1 MHKERA
7 VFLQGNEAVS
17 EGAIAAGVRL
27 YAGYPITPATEIAEY
42 MSARMP
48 AVGGTFLQMEDEM
61 GGISAVLGASCGG
74 VKAMTAS
81 SGPGLSLKAESIGY
95 AVCAEIPCFIVN
107 VQRTGPGVGSVTTSQ
122 QDVMQ
127 AKWGPHSDN
136 MIISL
141 APASIKEC
149 FWLAIRGVNL
159 SEKYRIPVI
168 LLSDAYL
175 AHMYEKIDLPN
186 PGDIEILDRPR
197 PTVSPSHYKTYDADA
212 NGVPPLANVGE
223 GYAIRLVGNMHN
235 KAGDYS
241 RNPKDFDF
249 LIHRL
254 HNKILAHLSEVQSYE
269 EIETEDAQF
278 IIVAYG
284 ITSRAAKSAVRMART
299 EGLRVGLFR
308 PITIWPFPYVRIAEI
323 GKRVEGFLVAE
334 MNLGQMIGEVERAT
348 RRDVPVA
355 GLNRVDG
362 LLINPLQIV
371 TKLKEMHACLR
382 SFHSTGFEKTM

>member
-1 MHKERA
+1 MHKERT

-17 EGAIAAGVRL
+17 EGAIAAGVRFF
-27 YAGYPITPATEIAEY
+27 AGYPITPATEIAEY
-42 MSARMP
+42 MSERMP
-48 AVGGTFLQMEDEM
+48 EVDGTFLQMEDEI

-95 AVCAEIPCFIVN
+95 AVCAEVPCFIVN

-168 LLSDAYL
+168 MLSDSYL
-175 AHMYEKIDLPN
+175 GHMYEKIDLPDSE
-186 PGDIEILDRPR
+186 GIEILDRPK
-197 PTVSPSHYKTYDADA
+197 PTVPPSKYKTYDADI

-241 RNPKDFDF
+241 RDPKDFDF

-254 HNKILAHLSEVQSYE
+254 HNKILTNLPDVQSYE
-269 EIETEDAQF
+269 EVETEDADWV
-278 IIVAYG
+278 IVAYG
-284 ITSRAAKSAVRMART
+284 ITSRAAKAAVRLARA

-308 PITIWPFPYVRIAEI
+308 PITIWPFPAARVAEI
-323 GKRVEGFLVAE
+323 GRRVEGFLVAE
-334 MNLGQMIGEVERAT
+334 MNLGQIIGEVERAT
-348 RRDVPVA
+348 RHEVPVA
-355 GLNRVDG
+355 GVNRVDG
-362 LLINPLQIV
+362 LLINPLQILAKV
-371 TKLKEMHACLR
+371 KEMFQCQKSPR
-382 SFHSTGFEKTM
+382 

>member
-1 MHKERA
+1 MGKHS
-7 VFLQGNEAVS
+7 VLLQGNEAVS
-17 EGAIAAGVRL
+17 EGAISAGVRFF
-27 YAGYPITPATEIAEY
+27 AGYPITPATEIAEY
-42 MSARMP
+42 LSKRMP
-48 AVGGTFLQMEDEM
+48 EVGGTFLQMEDEIA
-61 GGISAVLGASCGG
+61 GISAVLGASSGG

-95 AVCAEIPCFIVN
+95 AVCAEIPCLIVN

-159 SEKYRIPVI
+159 SEKYRVPVI
-168 LLSDAYL
+168 LLSDSYL
-175 AHMYEKIDLPN
+175 AHITEKLELPE
-186 PGDIEILDRPR
+186 PEEIEIINRPK
-197 PTVSPSHYKTYDADA
+197 PTVPPEKYKTYDADI

-254 HNKILAHLSEVQSYE
+254 HNKILTNLADVQSYE
-269 EIETEDAQF
+269 EVEIDDSEVVV
-278 IIVAYG
+278 VAYG
-284 ITSRAAKSAVRMART
+284 IVSRAAKAAVRLARA
-299 EGLRVGLFR
+299 EGIRVGLFR
-308 PITIWPFPYVRIAEI
+308 PITIWPFPSARVAEI
-323 GKRVEGFLVAE
+323 GKKVKGFLVAE
-334 MNLGQMIGEVERAT
+334 MNLGQIIGEVERAT
-348 RRDVPVA
+348 RREVRVV

-362 LLINPLQIV
+362 LLINPLEILA
-371 TKLKEMHACLR
+371 KLKEML
-382 SFHSTGFEKTM
+382 T

>member
-1 MHKERA
+1 
-7 VFLQGNEAVS
+7 
-17 EGAIAAGVRL
+17 
-27 YAGYPITPATEIAEY
+27 
-42 MSARMP
+42 MP
-48 AVGGTFLQMEDEM
+48 EVGGTFLQMEDEIA
-61 GGISAVLGASCGG
+61 GISAVLGASSGG

-95 AVCAEIPCFIVN
+95 AVCAEIPCLIVN

-159 SEKYRIPVI
+159 SEKYRVPVI
-168 LLSDAYL
+168 LLSDSYL
-175 AHMYEKIDLPN
+175 AHITEKLELPE
-186 PGDIEILDRPR
+186 PEEIEIINRPK
-197 PTVSPSHYKTYDADA
+197 PTVPPEKYKTYDADI

-254 HNKILAHLSEVQSYE
+254 HNKILTNLADVQSYE
-269 EIETEDAQF
+269 EVEIDDSEVVV
-278 IIVAYG
+278 VAYG
-284 ITSRAAKSAVRMART
+284 IVSRAAKAAVRLARA
-299 EGLRVGLFR
+299 EGIRVGLFR
-308 PITIWPFPYVRIAEI
+308 PITIWPFPSARVAEI
-323 GKRVEGFLVAE
+323 GKKVKGFLVAE
-334 MNLGQMIGEVERAT
+334 MNLGQIIGEVERAT
-348 RRDVPVA
+348 RREVRVV

-362 LLINPLQIV
+362 LLINPLEILA
-371 TKLKEMHACLR
+371 KLKEML
-382 SFHSTGFEKTM
+382 T

>member
-1 MHKERA
+1 MNKQS
-7 VFLQGNEAVS
+7 VLLQGNEAVS

-27 YAGYPITPATEIAEY
+27 FAGYPITPATEIAEY
-42 MSARMP
+42 LSKRMP
-48 AVGGTFLQMEDEM
+48 EVGGTFLQMEDEIA
-61 GGISAVLGASCGG
+61 GISAVLGASSGG

-107 VQRTGPGVGSVTTSQ
+107 VQRTGPGVGSVTTAQ

-127 AKWGPHSDN
+127 AKWGPHGDN

-159 SEKYRIPVI
+159 SEKYRVPVI
-168 LLSDAYL
+168 LLSDSYL
-175 AHMYEKIDLPN
+175 AHITEGLELPE
-186 PGDIEILDRPR
+186 PEEIEIINRCK
-197 PTVSPSHYKTYDADA
+197 PTVPPEKYMTYDADI
-212 NGVPPLANVGE
+212 NGIPPLANAGD

-241 RNPKDFDF
+241 RNPRDFDF

-254 HNKILAHLSEVQSYE
+254 HNKILANLEEIKAYE
-269 EIETEDAQF
+269 EVDVEGADAV
-278 IIVAYG
+278 IVAYG
-284 ITSRAAKSAVRMART
+284 ITSRAAKAAIRLAKK
-299 EGLRVGLFR
+299 EGMRVGLFR
-308 PITIWPFPYVRIAEI
+308 PITIWPFPSDRVAEI
-323 GKRVEGFLVAE
+323 GKKAGGFLVAE
-334 MNLGQMIGEVERAT
+334 MNLGQIIGEVQRAT
-348 RRDVPVA
+348 RQSVPVT

-362 LLINPLQIV
+362 LLISPLQILAR
-371 TKLKEMHACLR
+371 LKEML
-382 SFHSTGFEKTM
+382 K

>member
-1 MHKERA
+1 MLRGA
-7 VFLQGNEAVS
+7 VLLQGNEAVS

-27 YAGYPITPATEIAEY
+27 FAGYPITPATEIAEY
-42 MSARMP
+42 MSRRMP
-48 AVGGTFLQMEDEM
+48 EVGGTFLQMEDEIAS
-61 GGISAVLGASCGG
+61 ISAVLGASSGG

-107 VQRTGPGVGSVTTSQ
+107 VQRTGPGVGSVTPSQ

-159 SEKYRIPVI
+159 SEKYRVPVI
-168 LLSDAYL
+168 LLSDSFIG
-175 AHMYEKIDLPN
+175 HMTEKIELPE
-186 PGDIEILDRPR
+186 PGEIETLDRPR
-197 PTVSPSHYKTYDADA
+197 PTVPPEKYLTYDADI
-212 NGVPPLANVGE
+212 NGVPPLANCGE
-223 GYAIRLVGNMHN
+223 GYAIRLVANMHN

-254 HNKILAHLSEVQSYE
+254 HNKILTNLEDIQLYE
-269 EIETEDAQF
+269 EVDIEGADLV
-278 IIVAYG
+278 IVAYG
-284 ITSRAAKSAVRMART
+284 IVSRAAKAAIRLAKS
-299 EGLRVGLFR
+299 EGIRVGLFR
-308 PITIWPFPYVRIAEI
+308 PIVLWPFPSARVAEI
-323 GKRVEGFLVAE
+323 GKNTGGFLVAE
-334 MNLGQMIGEVERAT
+334 MNLGQIIAEVERAT
-348 RRDVPVA
+348 RREVPVM

-362 LLINPLQIV
+362 LLINPLDILAR
-371 TKLKEMHACLR
+371 LKEML
-382 SFHSTGFEKTM
+382 